1 MRQSFYVPALLHPSA
16 REALRAFP
24 SDVRWVF
31 GKAIYDLQIGR
42 TLSMPLSRPMPAVGA
57 GVSEIRVHDAS
68 GAYRAFYVVRTAQA
82 VLVFHAFVKRTATT
96 PQREIRLGKRRLK
109 ELRP

>member
-1 MRQSFYVPALLHPSA
+1 MRQSFYVPALLHPAA

-24 SDVRWVF
+24 GDVRWVF
-31 GKAIYDLQIGR
+31 GKAIYDLQIGCA
-42 TLSMPLSRPMPAVGA
+42 LAMPLSRPMPAVGA
-57 GVSEIRVHDAS
+57 GVSAIRVHDAS

-82 VLVFHAFVKRTATT
+82 VLVFHVFVKKTRVT

-109 ELRP
+109 EMLP

>member
-1 MRQSFYVPALLHPSA
+1 MRHLSYVPALFHPAA

-24 SDVRWVF
+24 SEVRWAF
-31 GKAIYDLQIGR
+31 GNAIYDLQIGR
-42 TLSMPLSRPMPAVGA
+42 ALSMPLSRPMPAFGA

-68 GAYRAFYVVRTAQA
+68 GAYRAFYVVRTTLG
-82 VLVFHAFVKRTATT
+82 VLVFHVFVKKTRAT

-109 ELRP
+109 EMLP

>member
-1 MRQSFYVPALLHPSA
+1 MRHSFRVPALFHPAA

-24 SDVRWVF
+24 DDVRWVF

-42 TLSMPLSRPMPAVGA
+42 ALSMPLSRPMPVVGP

-68 GAYRAFYVVRTAQA
+68 GTYRAFCVVRTSLG
-82 VLVFHAFVKRTATT
+82 VLVFHVFVKKTRATS
-96 PQREIRLGKRRLK
+96 QHEIRLGKRRLK
-109 ELRP
+109 EMLP